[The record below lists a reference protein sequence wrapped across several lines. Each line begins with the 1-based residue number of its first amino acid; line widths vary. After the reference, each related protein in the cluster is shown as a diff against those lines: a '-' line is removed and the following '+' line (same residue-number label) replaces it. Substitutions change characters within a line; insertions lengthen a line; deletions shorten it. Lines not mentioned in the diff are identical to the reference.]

1 MTRQQ
6 EKDSAAASAAA
17 DADAGRAGVRVTLG
31 RNVAAIVAWGF
42 VVAVVI
48 QFYLAGIGVFRGD
61 YASHAT
67 FGHILEL
74 ISVVLLILLVIVRAS
89 RVQIGLAVALVALV
103 VAQNVFINVRATN
116 PELAAFHPVNAV
128 LILVVSIILAQRTW
142 RLGGLTGL

>member
-1 MTRQQ
+1 M
-6 EKDSAAASAAA
+6 
-17 DADAGRAGVRVTLG
+17 
-31 RNVAAIVAWGF
+31 AWGF
-42 VVAVVI
+42 VVAVVV
-48 QFYLAGIGVFRGD
+48 QVYLAGIGVFRGD
-61 YASHAT
+61 YAAHAT

-74 ISVVLLILLVIVRAS
+74 ASVVLLILLVVVRAS
-89 RVQIGLAVALVALV
+89 RTQIGLAVALLVLV